1 MYRCIFMQNL
11 QCLAFFKHTQ
21 KMSKKHKNVKNATKR
36 KAQKCMVTVN
46 VTYKTE
52 HNLIKKCKDI

>member
-1 MYRCIFMQNL
+1 MQNL
-11 QCLAFFKHTQ
+11 QFLAFFKHTQ